1 LTRSCDAAID
11 GRETPM
17 TERIR
22 LGRTDIEVSP
32 VGAGTWQWGDRFYW
46 GYGRDYGEED
56 VEAAFRAS
64 LDAGVNFFDTA
75 EIYGRGQSER
85 LLARFTL
92 TSQAQ
97 AVIATKF
104 MPFPWRLRRR
114 SLLNALRGS
123 LRRLGLERVDLYQ
136 VHWPVPPRSAE
147 TWAQTL
153 GDAVQAGM
161 ARAVGVS
168 NYGVDQMR
176 RAHEVLAR
184 RGVPLASNQVAFSL
198 LDRKRERSGLPAA
211 CRELDVTLM
220 AYSPLA
226 QGMLTGKYSREKRPP
241 RVRRLWTLRGRP
253 RTKPENIEGLLGVM
267 REVGEDHGGKT
278 QSQVAL
284 NWLVCK
290 GAVPIPG
297 AKNAEQAR
305 SNAGALGW
313 RLTDEEVALLDEESA
328 RL

>member
-1 LTRSCDAAID
+1 
-11 GRETPM
+11 M
-17 TERIR
+17 TGRIR
-22 LGRTDIEVSP
+22 LGKTDIEVSLLG
-32 VGAGTWQWGDRFYW
+32 VGTWQWGDRFYW
-46 GYGRDYGEED
+46 GYGREYGEGD

-64 LDAGVNFFDTA
+64 LEAGVDFFDTA
-75 EIYGRGQSER
+75 ELYGRGQSER
-85 LLARFTL
+85 LLARF
-92 TSQAQ
+92 SRASGKPV
-97 AVIATKF
+97 VIGTKF

-114 SLLNALRGS
+114 SLLKALRGS

-147 TWAQTL
+147 TWAEAL

-176 RAHEVLAR
+176 RAHEALAR

-198 LDRKRERSGLPAA
+198 LDRKRERSGLLAA
-211 CRELDVTLM
+211 CRDLGVTLI

-226 QGMLTGKYSREKRPP
+226 QGMLTGKYSLERRPP
-241 RVRRLWTLRGRP
+241 FVRRLWTLRGRP
-253 RTKPENIEGLLGVM
+253 GARPESIEALLGLM
-267 REVGEDHGGKT
+267 REVGEAHGGKT
-278 QSQVAL
+278 QAQVAL

-290 GAVPIPG
+290 GALPIPG
-297 AKNAEQAR
+297 AKNAEHAR

-313 RLTDEEVALLDEESA
+313 RLTNEEVAFLDEVSA
-328 RL
+328 RV